1 MCLVN
6 SILHPTLGKCY
17 HVILLDKHFLAFHSH
32 SLSFVNAALNMNDS
46 LGTNEQIL
54 ERLKSFSKP
63 DYYPIEYLSA
73 VVAHFAAIPGSK
85 RDPTVREI
93 FSLMT
98 HIRETA
104 CNNLGARLGL
114 PAGGLALLINARNQ
128 KGDQEISELREEVRL
143 TVKETG

>member
-1 MCLVN
+1 
-6 SILHPTLGKCY
+6 
-17 HVILLDKHFLAFHSH
+17 
-32 SLSFVNAALNMNDS
+32 MNDS

-63 DYYPIEYLSA
+63 DDYHIEYFEA
-73 VVAHFAAIPGSK
+73 VMAHFAAMPDPN

-93 FSLMT
+93 FSLMV

-128 KGDQEISELREEVRL
+128 KGNQKISELREEVRRS
-143 TVKETG
+143 

>member
-1 MCLVN
+1 MCLVH
-6 SILHPTLGKCY
+6 STLHPNPSKCN
-17 HVILLDKHFLAFHSH
+17 HVFLKDKLSLASHSH

-46 LGTNEQIL
+46 LGTSEQIL
-54 ERLKSFSKP
+54 EKLKSFSKP

-93 FSLMT
+93 FSLMI
-98 HIRETA
+98 HIHETA
-104 CNNLGARLGL
+104 CNYLGAMFGL
-114 PAGGLALLINARNQ
+114 PARGLRLLMNAREP
-128 KGDQEISELREEVRL
+128 KGDQEISEFREEVRL